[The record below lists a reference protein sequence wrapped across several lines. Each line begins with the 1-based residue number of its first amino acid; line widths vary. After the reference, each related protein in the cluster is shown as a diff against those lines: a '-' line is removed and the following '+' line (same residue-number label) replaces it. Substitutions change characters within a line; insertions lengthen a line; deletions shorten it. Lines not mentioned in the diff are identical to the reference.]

1 MERIKAFFGDLF
13 DKYCEFGIVG
23 KALTWFTLCLLF
35 ILFIDLVAMPLYTRH
50 GNEYELPDVTEKNV
64 NEAVEILENSGFIPI
79 IQDSVYDSYYTPG
92 TVVRQNPM
100 PYSTVKSGRRVYLV
114 VSKGEKPIYMP
125 KLVSETL
132 TNARLKLQELGLS
145 VGNINYDY
153 SSTYPYRGVVIWQ
166 SVPPGKL
173 IDKNNPVDLT
183 VSLGEPPS
191 SKSVPNLVGKSM
203 GSAIREL
210 EALGLTKEQ
219 ILVKYRYQPNLVP
232 NTVVS
237 QSVATGTPL
246 MDVETI
252 ELVISTDKIPGSN

>member
-1 MERIKAFFGDLF
+1 MDRIKAFIGDLY
-13 DKYCEFGIVG
+13 DKYSDLGIVG
-23 KALTWFTLCLLF
+23 KTLTWLTMCLAFVLF
-35 ILFIDLVAMPLYTRH
+35 VDLVAMPLYTRH
-50 GNEYELPDVTEKNV
+50 GAEYELPDVTEKPV
-64 NEAVEILENSGFIPI
+64 EEAIEILDDNGFIPI
-79 IQDSVYDSYYTPG
+79 VQDSVFDSYYPPG

-166 SVPPGKL
+166 SVPPGEL
-173 IDKNNPVDLT
+173 IDKNRSVNLT

-191 SKSVPNLVGKSM
+191 SKAVPNLIGKSM
-203 GSAIREL
+203 GSALREL
-210 EALGLTKEQ
+210 EALGLAKEQ
-219 ILVKYRYQPNLVP
+219 ILIKYRYQPNLVP

-237 QSVATGTPL
+237 QSVAAGKPL
-246 MDVETI
+246 MEVEVI
-252 ELVISTDKIPGSN
+252 ELVVSTDKIPGSN